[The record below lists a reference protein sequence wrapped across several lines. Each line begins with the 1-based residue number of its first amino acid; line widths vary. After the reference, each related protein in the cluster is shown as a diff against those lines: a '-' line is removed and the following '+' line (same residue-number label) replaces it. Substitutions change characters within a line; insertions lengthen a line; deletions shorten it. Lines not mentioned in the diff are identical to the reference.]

1 MYKNKKSSDNTRLFF
16 VAAAGIMCVLIL
28 VGVIVSHGALFQR
41 IDPKDTTTPYETPKI
56 PSLTDRVPGENTDTD
71 TEPATTPEDTEPQ
84 PPATDPV
91 TDPVTEPPVTEPPA
105 TDPVSSYIPD
115 APPTG
120 DYILGKTPDA
130 GIEYQDKI
138 VFLGDSTTYSLLYY
152 GALSGGK
159 ESTQIWTP
167 KSRTLALDMAL
178 TTTILYPE
186 TEEEITIEEAARRK
200 QPEIMVITLGVNG
213 VSYMHDKEDF
223 FISVYTKLVNKIKN
237 ASPNTKIILQS
248 IYPVARNWEKTK
260 SINNERIRAANV
272 WIRTVAQDCGVYYLD
287 TISVLEDEEGFLP
300 EAYQNG
306 DGIHFNAHSCGIV
319 LEYIRTHA
327 LPGYTEE

>member
-1 MYKNKKSSDNTRLFF
+1 MSEKKLNGT
-16 VAAAGIMCVLIL
+16 
-28 VGVIVSHGALFQR
+28 VIVTYRCNARCSMCNRYKA
-41 IDPKDTTTPYETPKI
+41 
-56 PSLTDRVPGENTDTD
+56 PSKP
-71 TEPATTPEDTEPQ
+71 
-84 PPATDPV
+84 
-91 TDPVTEPPVTEPPA
+91 
-105 TDPVSSYIPD
+105 
-115 APPTG
+115 
-120 DYILGKTPDA
+120 
-130 GIEYQDKI
+130 
-138 VFLGDSTTYSLLYY
+138 
-152 GALSGGK
+152 
-159 ESTQIWTP
+159 
-167 KSRTLALDMAL
+167 
-178 TTTILYPE
+178 
-186 TEEEITIEEAARRK
+186 EEEITIEEAAQRK

-213 VSYMHDKEDF
+213 VSYMHDKEDY

-300 EAYQNG
+300 ESYQNG
-306 DGIHFNAHSCGIV
+306 DGIHFNAHSCSIV